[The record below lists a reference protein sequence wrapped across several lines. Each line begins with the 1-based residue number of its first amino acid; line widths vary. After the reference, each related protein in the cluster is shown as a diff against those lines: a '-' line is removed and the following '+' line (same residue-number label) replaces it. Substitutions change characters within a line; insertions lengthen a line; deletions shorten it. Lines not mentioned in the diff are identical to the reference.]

1 MEDIHLP
8 DMRLDGQVAM
18 VTGASRGIGK
28 WIALGLADAG
38 AHVAVVSRSL
48 AGSQATAHAIIERG
62 GRTALPIEA
71 DVGDVHAIERMVREA
86 ADHFGRIDCLINNAG
101 INVHKPM
108 LDITPADFDA
118 VTSVNFKGV
127 YFTSQA
133 ASRVMIAQGGGRIVN
148 ISSSAGILL
157 RPGIPNSVYAGTKA
171 AVIML
176 TKAFAEEL
184 AQHKINVNA
193 VAPGYFATPMT
204 TDRISDPEIRRTILA
219 LTPIK
224 QIGGPADIIGPVL
237 FLASEA
243 AKFITGQTIFVDGGR
258 TII

>member
-1 MEDIHLP
+1 LICRQFHKGSTYGGYSSS
-8 DMRLDGQVAM
+8 RHALDGQVAM

-38 AHVAVVSRSL
+38 AHVAWFRG
-48 AGSQATAHAIIERG
+48 AWQAARKTAQAIISSG
-62 GRTALPIEA
+62 GGGALPIEA
-71 DVGDVHAIERMVREA
+71 DVGDVHAIERMVRQSVGSLRPDRLFDQQRRHQRA
-86 ADHFGRIDCLINNAG
+86 QAHAGYHAGRFRCRHD
-101 INVHKPM
+101 
-108 LDITPADFDA
+108 
-118 VTSVNFKGV
+118 VNFRGV

-133 ASRVMIAQGGGRIVN
+133 ASRAMIAQGGGRIIN

-184 AQHKINVNA
+184 AEHKINVNA

-204 TDRISDPEIRRTILA
+204 RDRLS
-219 LTPIK
+219 
-224 QIGGPADIIGPVL
+224 
-237 FLASEA
+237 
-243 AKFITGQTIFVDGGR
+243 
-258 TII
+258 